1 MKGHKQIISAR
12 DLVMDYDAR
21 TRALDHLTL
30 DIKEGEWVTVMG
42 ASGSGKTTLL
52 NILGCL
58 DRPTG
63 GNVLMNDV
71 DITKL
76 KANELTRFRR
86 ENMGFIFQQ
95 FHLVPY
101 LTALEN
107 VMLSQ
112 YFFHGK
118 IQDEVD
124 AVKVLERVG
133 LGHRLDHVP
142 SHLSGG
148 EQQRV
153 AVARALVNEPN
164 IIMAD
169 EPTGNLDQANGKVIL
184 DLLKDLHKDG
194 HTIMLITHEP
204 SIGEMGDRIVHL
216 VDGKIHKEEVR
227 KASDN

>member
-1 MKGHKQIISAR
+1 MKGKQIICAQ
-12 DLVMDYDAR
+12 DLVMDYDTR

-30 DIKEGEWVTVMG
+30 VIKEGEWVTVMG

-76 KANELTRFRR
+76 KTNELTRFRR

-112 YFFHGK
+112 YFFQGK
-118 IQDEVD
+118 IQNEGV
-124 AVKVLERVG
+124 AVKALERVG
-133 LGHRLDHVP
+133 LGHRLGHVP

-153 AVARALVNEPN
+153 AVARALVNEPD

-184 DLLKDLHKDG
+184 DLLKGLHKEG

-216 VDGKIHKEEVR
+216 VDGKIDNEEVR
-227 KASDN
+227 QNSDN